1 MKNKK
6 AKKVLALVMV
16 FILVAAFVPMDWA
29 KTNVSAAGT
38 KYVFDASAES
48 KIAGIDK
55 KAPVENGTYGT
66 DGYFTLTGTVTR
78 GNSDNPI
85 SAELAKGA
93 EATEEAPAKQS
104 GELKFTVTGTADV
117 VISATST
124 GGSNTSE
131 VVLVKDGSQ
140 RIKADGAE
148 SEVNAV
154 VGTKPATEIK
164 YTGLEAG
171 EYSILVP
178 LETTYN
184 RGVRVIK
191 VEVDVVEVAAVTK
204 DFTFDASA
212 ESKIAGIDKK
222 APVENGTYGTDGY
235 FTLTG
240 TVTRGNSDNPI
251 SAELA
256 KGAEATEEA
265 PAKQSGELKFT
276 VTGTADVV
284 ISATSTGG
292 SNTSEVVLVK
302 DGSQRIK
309 ADGAES
315 EVNAVVGT
323 KPATEIKYTGLE
335 AGEYSILVP
344 LETTYNRGVRII
356 NVVATQTS
364 GGERPDRKAWA
375 DVAAPVIGDITA
387 SGSTITVPYTMEVG
401 YDGADKVVVTMASA
415 DGSVKTATGAKT
427 NGSVEFSGIATSG
440 TYTFSIVAMRE
451 NEADKA
457 GAETKTF
464 EFLLPLATPQ
474 IGSATSVGNGT
485 IELEWAAVPEATEY
499 EVSYSS
505 DGGNNFG
512 DAKTTTDT
520 KYQVT
525 GLTVGETYTFKVVAK
540 RGSEVSQ
547 PGTIVG
553 TATQDAQSKWAN
565 ATYGNGASPSKDK
578 ITGSANDGSVTIES
592 HSGKI
597 VPGSTDG
604 LSFHYTAVPK
614 GTNFTLKA
622 KVTVDSWLLSNGQ
635 EGFGMMATD
644 WVGAHDGLCW
654 TNSYMLGASKCEY
667 FVDMETKEVTT
678 NTDSTVSAKITQK
691 LGMLAQE
698 KKGVT
703 LENLSKLEA
712 NDTATVQND
721 FKVSSVPVDFA
732 EGHLYATVD
741 ENGKVVAGTMN
752 TIGNAASEVA
762 GTVSDPITEM
772 YLTIQK
778 NNTGYFLTYTDMNG
792 NEYTKKYYE
801 PDALEK
807 VDTDFVY
814 VGFYASRN
822 ATATFSDIEF
832 KTILASDDE
841 AAEGRPVEYIAVNT
855 TVQSPTSTGVSEYN
869 LNFTANCDGVV
880 SAVNAAGQTLA
891 EGIEVKANK
900 SVFVAKVELANGKN
914 VFNLVFKPNDGYH
927 PDNDPYKMMESYDEI
942 TIEHIVTYK
951 TYGNPGQAIY
961 VAPEANG
968 SGSKDDPMNIY
979 NAVKFVQPGQQII
992 IKEGTYL
999 LDNTVKVARGVDG
1012 TAESPIVMMADPQ
1025 ASSRPVFDFQGLCAG
1040 MIFAGNHWY
1049 IKGFDVIHSQ
1059 DAQKGIQVSG
1069 NNNTLDQVN
1078 AYYNGS
1084 TGIQISRYLT
1094 TDEFELWPENNLILN
1109 CTSYN
1114 NADAGCEDA
1123 DGFAAKLTVGNGNVF
1138 DGCMAYYNADDGWDL
1153 FAKVQ
1158 TGSIGAVTVKNCVT
1172 FKNGYVKVN
1181 SDKSTDRHVDS
1192 VYDLD
1197 MSGRVIDAGNGN
1209 GFKLGGD
1216 SMSGYHVLENSVVY
1230 DNKAKGID
1238 SNSCPDIQVKGCV
1251 TYNNGNPNVAFYTN
1265 NAANTDFAMKYTV
1278 SYRQGT
1284 DVAENVKPRG
1294 TQDVTKYDND
1304 TNYLWKWVSSVP
1316 STKANDV
1323 VVKGAY
1329 DSSDEKLA
1337 VNTWFESLDTT
1348 QEITRNADGTLNF
1361 GPLFKFTDKAPA
1373 ELRANGFDGSKVTK
1387 SATITVYQSVPAT
1400 GDSSNMWVYAIIL
1413 IVAAVGVAACV
1424 IVTIRKKKNQ

>member
-6 AKKVLALVMV
+6 AKKILALVMV

-29 KTNVSAAGT
+29 KTSVAAAST
-38 KYVFDASAES
+38 KYVFDASTETR
-48 KIAGIDK
+48 IAGIDK
-55 KAPVENGTYGT
+55 KASVENGTYGT
-66 DGYFTLTGTVTR
+66 EGYFTLTGTVTR
-78 GNSDNPI
+78 GNSDTI

-93 EATEEAPAKQS
+93 EATADTPAKQS

-117 VISATST
+117 TISATST
-124 GGSNTSE
+124 GSSNTSN

-148 SEVNAV
+148 SELNAV
-154 VGTKPATEIK
+154 VGTKPVTEIK
-164 YTGLEAG
+164 YTGLQAG

-178 LETTYN
+178 LETEFN
-184 RGVRVIK
+184 RGVRVTK
-191 VEVDVVEVAAVTK
+191 VVV
-204 DFTFDASA
+204 S
-212 ESKIAGIDKK
+212 
-222 APVENGTYGTDGY
+222 
-235 FTLTG
+235 
-240 TVTRGNSDNPI
+240 
-251 SAELA
+251 
-256 KGAEATEEA
+256 
-265 PAKQSGELKFT
+265 
-276 VTGTADVV
+276 
-284 ISATSTGG
+284 
-292 SNTSEVVLVK
+292 
-302 DGSQRIK
+302 
-309 ADGAES
+309 
-315 EVNAVVGT
+315 
-323 KPATEIKYTGLE
+323 
-335 AGEYSILVP
+335 
-344 LETTYNRGVRII
+344 
-356 NVVATQTS
+356 QTS

-375 DVAAPVIGDITA
+375 DVAAPVIGDISA
-387 SGSTITVPYTMEVG
+387 AGSTITVPYTMEVG

-415 DGSVKTATGAKT
+415 DGSTKTATGANT
-427 NGSVEFSGIATSG
+427 NGSVEFAGITTSG

-474 IGSATSVGNGT
+474 VGSATSIGNGT

-505 DGGNNFG
+505 DGGNNFS

-525 GLTVGETYTFKVVAK
+525 GLTIGETYTFKVVAK

-547 PGTIVG
+547 AGTIVG

-565 ATYGNGASPSKDK
+565 ATYGNGANPSKDT

-622 KVTVDSWLLSNGQ
+622 KVKVDTWLLSNGQ

-654 TNSYMLGASKCEY
+654 TNSYMLGASKSEY

-678 NTDSTVSAKITQK
+678 NTDSSVSAKITQK

-703 LENLSKLEA
+703 PENIAKLEA
-712 NDTATVQND
+712 NDTDTVKND
-721 FKVSSVPVDFA
+721 FKVSSVPMDFA

-762 GTVSDPITEM
+762 GTVSNPITEM

-807 VDTDFVY
+807 VDTNFVY

-832 KTILASDDE
+832 KTVLASED
-841 AAEGRPVEYIAVNT
+841 APAEGRPIEYIAVNT
-855 TVQSPTSTGVSEYN
+855 TVQSPTSTGVSEYS

-891 EGIEVKANK
+891 EGVEVKANK
-900 SVFVAKVELANGKN
+900 SVFVAKVELASGKN
-914 VFNLVFKPNDGYH
+914 VFNLVFKPNDGFH
-927 PDNDPYKMMESYDEI
+927 PDNDPYKMMESYDEV
-942 TIEHIVTYK
+942 TIEHTVTYK

-968 SGSKDDPMNIY
+968 SGSKDDPMSIY

-999 LDNTVKVARGVDG
+999 LDSTVKVARGVDG

-1069 NNNTLDQVN
+1069 NSNTLDQVN

-1094 TDEFELWPENNLILN
+1094 TDEFELWPANNLILN

-1181 SDKSTDRHVDS
+1181 SDKSTDKHVDS

-1230 DNKAKGID
+1230 DNKAKG
-1238 SNSCPDIQVKGCV
+1238 V

-1316 STKANDV
+1316 SAKANEA

-1348 QEITRNADGTLNF
+1348 QEIARNADGTLNF
-1361 GPLFKFTDKAPA
+1361 GQLFKFTDKAPA

-1413 IVAAVGVAACV
+1413 IVAAIGVAACV
-1424 IVTIRKKKNQ
+1424 IITIKKKKNQQ

>member
-16 FILVAAFVPMDWA
+16 FILVAAFVPFEWNFALTPVKAETKNYSFEASSLTAAAD
-29 KTNVSAAGT
+29 KEVVEEGTVLGNVFKVVGSVTKRVSSGAVKSIEVNKAETASLDFTVEGT
-38 KYVFDASAES
+38 A
-48 KIAGIDK
+48 
-55 KAPVENGTYGT
+55 
-66 DGYFTLTGTVTR
+66 TLTINVG
-78 GNSDNPI
+78 
-85 SAELAKGA
+85 
-93 EATEEAPAKQS
+93 
-104 GELKFTVTGTADV
+104 
-117 VISATST
+117 ST
-124 GGSNTSE
+124 GGSNTSI
-131 VVLVKDGSQ
+131 VAVKGVDGLVAD
-140 RIKADGAE
+140 KAGNKFTTVTGTTGVDATYELSAGTYSIICPLGTGVIGTDSTGAE
-148 SEVNAV
+148 KDVAEIRGFRVYSITMEDVAGSAVTTKETTFEASSLTAAADKEAVEEGTLLSDVFKVVGSVTKRVSSGAVKSIEVNKA
-154 VGTKPATEIK
+154 
-164 YTGLEAG
+164 
-171 EYSILVP
+171 
-178 LETTYN
+178 ET
-184 RGVRVIK
+184 
-191 VEVDVVEVAAVTK
+191 
-204 DFTFDASA
+204 ASL
-212 ESKIAGIDKK
+212 D
-222 APVENGTYGTDGY
+222 
-235 FTLTG
+235 
-240 TVTRGNSDNPI
+240 
-251 SAELA
+251 
-256 KGAEATEEA
+256 
-265 PAKQSGELKFT
+265 FT
-276 VTGTADVV
+276 VTGTATLTINVG
-284 ISATSTGG
+284 STGG
-292 SNTSEVVLVK
+292 SNTSIVAVKGVDGLVA
-302 DGSQRIK
+302 DK
-309 ADGAES
+309 AGNKFTTVTGTTGVDATYELSAGTYSIICPLGTGVIGTDSTGAEKD
-315 EVNAVVGT
+315 VA
-323 KPATEIKYTGLE
+323 EIRGFRV
-335 AGEYSILVP
+335 YSITMTEV
-344 LETTYNRGVRII
+344 T
-356 NVVATQTS
+356 

-375 DVAAPVIGDITA
+375 DVAAPVIGDIVA
-387 SGSTITVPYTMEVG
+387 SGSTITVPYTMDIS
-401 YDGADKVVVTMASA
+401 YDGADKVVVTMTSA

-427 NGSVEFSGIATSG
+427 NASVEFKDITSSG

-457 GAETKTF
+457 GAETKVF

-474 IGSATSVGNGT
+474 VGSATSVGNGT
-485 IELEWAAVPEATEY
+485 IELEWTAVPEATEY

-505 DGGNNFG
+505 DGGNNFS

-525 GLTVGETYTFKVVAK
+525 GLTIGETYTFKVVAK

-547 PGTIVG
+547 AGTIIG

-565 ATYGNGASPSKDK
+565 ATYGNGASASKDK

-622 KVTVDSWLLSNGQ
+622 KVTVDTWILSNGQ

-654 TNSYMLGASKCEY
+654 TNSYMLGASKSEY

-703 LENLSKLEA
+703 LDNLSKLEA

-721 FKVSSVPVDFA
+721 FKVSSVPMDFA
-732 EGHLYATVD
+732 EGHLYSTVD
-741 ENGKVVAGTMN
+741 ENGKVVACTMN

-762 GTVSDPITEM
+762 GTVSNPITEM

-832 KTILASDDE
+832 KTILASDDAE
-841 AAEGRPVEYIAVNT
+841 AEGRPVEYISVNT

-891 EGIEVKANK
+891 EGVEVKANK
-900 SVFVAKVELANGKN
+900 SVFVAKVELASGNN

-927 PDNDPYKMMESYDEI
+927 PDNDPYKMMESYDEV
-942 TIEHIVTYK
+942 TIEHTVTYK

-968 SGSKDDPMNIY
+968 SGTKEDPMSIY

-999 LDNTVKVARGVDG
+999 LDSTVKVARGVDG

-1158 TGSIGAVTVKNCVT
+1158 TGSIGAVTVKNCVA

-1316 STKANDV
+1316 STRANDE

-1361 GPLFKFTDKAPA
+1361 GQLFKFTDNAPA

-1387 SATITVYQSVPAT
+1387 SATISVYQSVPAPAT

>member
-6 AKKVLALVMV
+6 AKKVLALVMAFV
-16 FILVAAFVPMDWA
+16 LMVAFVPFEWNFALTPVKAETKSYSFTPSSLTA
-29 KTNVSAAGT
+29 KA
-38 KYVFDASAES
+38 
-48 KIAGIDK
+48 DK
-55 KAPVENGTYGT
+55 EAVDE
-66 DGYFTLTGTVTR
+66 GTVLGEAFKAVGSIIKRTDSN
-78 GNSDNPI
+78 GAVKSI
-85 SAELAKGA
+85 EVGKGETA
-93 EATEEAPAKQS
+93 S
-104 GELKFTVTGTADV
+104 VDFTVTGTATV
-117 VISATST
+117 TINVGST
-124 GGSNTSE
+124 GGKNISVAGIKGANGLMKDKAGNTFTSVE
-131 VVLVKDGSQ
+131 GTAGVDATYELSAGDYSIVCPLGT
-140 RIKADGAE
+140 
-148 SEVNAV
+148 
-154 VGTKPATEIK
+154 GTKGTDSKGEEKDIAEIR
-164 YTGLEAG
+164 GFRL
-171 EYSILVP
+171 YSI
-178 LETTYN
+178 TMT
-184 RGVRVIK
+184 
-191 VEVDVVEVAAVTK
+191 EVT
-204 DFTFDASA
+204 
-212 ESKIAGIDKK
+212 
-222 APVENGTYGTDGY
+222 
-235 FTLTG
+235 
-240 TVTRGNSDNPI
+240 
-251 SAELA
+251 
-256 KGAEATEEA
+256 
-265 PAKQSGELKFT
+265 
-276 VTGTADVV
+276 
-284 ISATSTGG
+284 
-292 SNTSEVVLVK
+292 
-302 DGSQRIK
+302 
-309 ADGAES
+309 
-315 EVNAVVGT
+315 
-323 KPATEIKYTGLE
+323 
-335 AGEYSILVP
+335 
-344 LETTYNRGVRII
+344 
-356 NVVATQTS
+356 
-364 GGERPDRKAWA
+364 GGERPPRKAWA
-375 DVAAPVIGDITA
+375 DVAAPALGEIAA

-401 YDGADKVVVTMASA
+401 YDGADKVVVTMTGA
-415 DGSVKTATGAKT
+415 DGSTKTATGAKT
-427 NGSVEFSGIATSG
+427 NGSVEFAGITASG
-440 TYTFSIVAMRE
+440 TYTFSITAMRE

-457 GAETKTF
+457 GAQTKTF
-464 EFLLPLATPQ
+464 EYLLPLATPQ
-474 IGSATSVGNGT
+474 VGSATSIGNGT
-485 IELEWAAVPEATEY
+485 IELEWAAVPEATGY

-525 GLTVGETYTFKVVAK
+525 GLTIGETYTFKVVAK
-540 RGSEVSQ
+540 RGSEASQ
-547 PGTIVG
+547 AGTITG
-553 TATQDAQSKWAN
+553 TATQDAQSKWSN
-565 ATYGNGASPSKDK
+565 ATYGNGSSASKDT

-622 KVTVDSWLLSNGQ
+622 KVTVDTWLLSNGQ

-654 TNSYMLGASKCEY
+654 TNSYMLGASKSEY
-667 FVDMETKEVTT
+667 YVDMETKEVTT

-703 LENLSKLEA
+703 IDNLAKLEA

-721 FKVSSVPVDFA
+721 FKVSSVPMDFA

-752 TIGNAASEVA
+752 TIGNASSEVA
-762 GTVSDPITEM
+762 GTVSNPITEM

-778 NNTGYFLTYTDMNG
+778 NNTGYFLTYEDMNG
-792 NEYTKKYYE
+792 NAYTKKYYE
-801 PDALEK
+801 TDALEK
-807 VDTDFVY
+807 VDSDFVY

-822 ATATFSDIEF
+822 ATATFSDIDF
-832 KTILASDDE
+832 KTILASED
-841 AAEGRPVEYIAVNT
+841 APAESRPVEYVSVNT
-855 TVQSPTSTGVSEYN
+855 TVQSPTSTGVSEYS

-891 EGIEVKANK
+891 EGVEVKANK
-900 SVFVAKVELANGKN
+900 SVFVAQVELANGKN
-914 VFNLVFKPNDGYH
+914 VFNLTFKPSDDYH

-942 TIEHIVTYK
+942 TIEHTVTYK

-961 VAPEANG
+961 VAPNADG
-968 SGSKDDPMNIY
+968 SGSINNPMSIY

-992 IKEGTYL
+992 LKEGTYL
-999 LDNTVKVARGVDG
+999 LDSTVKVARGVDG
-1012 TAESPIVMMADPQ
+1012 TAENPIVMMADPS
-1025 ASSRPVFDFQGLCAG
+1025 ASSRPVLDFQGLCAG
-1040 MIFAGNHWY
+1040 MIFAGNYWY

-1094 TDEFELWPENNLILN
+1094 TDEFELWPANNLILN

-1265 NAANTDFAMKYTV
+1265 NAANTDFSMKYTV

-1284 DVAENVKPRG
+1284 DVAENIKPRG

-1304 TNYLWKWVSSVP
+1304 TNYLWKWESSVP
-1316 STKANDV
+1316 AARAV
-1323 VVKGAY
+1323 EEVAKGAY
-1329 DSSDEKLA
+1329 NSADEKLA

-1348 QEITRNADGTLNF
+1348 KEIARNADGTLNL
-1361 GPLFKFTDKAPA
+1361 GTLFKYTDKAPA
-1373 ELRANGFDGSKVTK
+1373 ELRANGFDASKGAK
-1387 SATITVYQSVPAT
+1387 SASISVYQSVPNT
-1400 GDSSNMWVYAIIL
+1400 GDSSNMWIYAVIML
-1413 IVAAVGVAACV
+1413 VAVAGIAACV
-1424 IVTIRKKKNQ
+1424 VITIKKKKNQE